1 MSAPAP
7 AALQNLRSLVFRDHA
22 LNLKQKIIFRRAA
35 NRMVQKNDIRARP
48 VKLLDE
54 KHLMC
59 IAPGEPVRG
68 VDIDSRDDPSGHSIP
83 QPFQRRTKQNRSAVT
98 FIHIGV
104 VRHEAET
111 VGRDAFPERRDLT
124 GNRIVARLTVA
135 RHARIERDAFS
146 FDHDLSPPAIVVLVL
161 AGEI

>member
-68 VDIDSRDDPSGHSIP
+68 VDIDSRDDPSGHSITQLISREAAVISS
-83 QPFQRRTKQNRSAVT
+83 QPAAKASIKT
-98 FIHIGV
+98 
-104 VRHEAET
+104 
-111 VGRDAFPERRDLT
+111 
-124 GNRIVARLTVA
+124 
-135 RHARIERDAFS
+135 
-146 FDHDLSPPAIVVLVL
+146 PPR
-161 AGEI
+161 AGSSI